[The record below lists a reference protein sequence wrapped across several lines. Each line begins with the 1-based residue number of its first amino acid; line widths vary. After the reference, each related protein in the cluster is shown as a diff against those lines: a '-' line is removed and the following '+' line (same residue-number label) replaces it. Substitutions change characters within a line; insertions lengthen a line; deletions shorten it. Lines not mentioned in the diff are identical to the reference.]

1 MTLNLAPF
9 GHCMLRD
16 GATQRQWVLQR
27 AFAAILRPGSSR
39 ASSRVQDSCGNYILS
54 AMQSLMGAL
63 LFLPA
68 FAADAQDVTPD
79 YARIVEDVG
88 ASVVHI
94 KVGLPTPPVEG
105 SGSGVN
111 QDPAAQEGGS
121 APTRGTSRRGSG
133 FIWTADGY
141 VVTAGSNLE
150 MAETVTTTLSDGR
163 EFPAQVVGLD
173 KRTEIA
179 VLKIDATGLHPIR
192 FADVGKIRTG
202 QRLLLVGAAF
212 AGNITVADGII
223 SHHSRSGLP
232 PSLGGNM
239 IPYVATTVPVQPGN
253 GGGAL
258 FDARGEVVGM
268 VTHVYVSRSDPF
280 ATAGFAVPGDVIRF
294 VADSLRARG
303 HVSRGAIRI
312 AVEEVTKALA
322 DATGLAIPSGALVNA
337 VQRGGPAD
345 RAGIVAGDIIL
356 QFNGQPVGSSRD
368 IPTLVAGVRPGS
380 RVPVQVW
387 RKRVT
392 VSLTVDVEESES
404 RP

>member
-1 MTLNLAPF
+1 
-9 GHCMLRD
+9 
-16 GATQRQWVLQR
+16 
-27 AFAAILRPGSSR
+27 
-39 ASSRVQDSCGNYILS
+39 
-54 AMQSLMGAL
+54 
-63 LFLPA
+63 
-68 FAADAQDVTPD
+68 
-79 YARIVEDVG
+79 
-88 ASVVHI
+88 
-94 KVGLPTPPVEG
+94 
-105 SGSGVN
+105 
-111 QDPAAQEGGS
+111 
-121 APTRGTSRRGSG
+121 
-133 FIWTADGY
+133 
-141 VVTAGSNLE
+141 
-150 MAETVTTTLSDGR
+150 
-163 EFPAQVVGLD
+163 
-173 KRTEIA
+173 
-179 VLKIDATGLHPIR
+179 
-192 FADVGKIRTG
+192 
-202 QRLLLVGAAF
+202 
-212 AGNITVADGII
+212 
-223 SHHSRSGLP
+223 
-232 PSLGGNM
+232 M